1 MNLASVWRGQCGLP
15 SPNPL
20 RGKTQPDIV
29 RRPHPVSVA
38 ERWAQKLDDL
48 GEHLPP
54 LRLLELLEEGTAEG
68 FEPTPDADI
77 ERGRARHEHDGLNRK
92 AALFEQLRYSA
103 TEGKNQ
109 GATLSGSPPCRAPTA
124 RKAVAMAATLP

>member
-1 MNLASVWRGQCGLP
+1 MNLASVWRGQRGLP

-20 RGKTQPDIV
+20 RGKTQPDMG

-38 ERWAQKLDDL
+38 ERRAQKLDDL

-77 ERGRARHEHDGLNRK
+77 ERGRARHEHDGLDRK
-92 AALFEQLRYSA
+92 AALLEQPA
-103 TEGKNQ
+103 IFGDGGKEPGGDLVRIAAMQ
-109 GATLSGSPPCRAPTA
+109 GANRA
-124 RKAVAMAATLP
+124 